1 MFCVQCYLN
10 SSRDFNARFAWNYE
24 YSASIATILNSTSSM
39 LNIIINC
46 LLIVISL
53 NFYAPPYALKMLY
66 FHSLLLPLNS
76 FEEGQNRFQLDISGV
91 VHHNLFLIL
100 ALSSKC
106 TIQDYKILWYE
117 MRRAKISEDMKWW
130 WWWIEN
136 LAGML

>member
-53 NFYAPPYALKMLY
+53 NFYAPPLRPKNAL
-66 FHSLLLPLNS
+66 FSLTPS
-76 FEEGQNRFQLDISGV
+76 
-91 VHHNLFLIL
+91 
-100 ALSSKC
+100 A
-106 TIQDYKILWYE
+106 T
-117 MRRAKISEDMKWW
+117 
-130 WWWIEN
+130 
-136 LAGML
+136 